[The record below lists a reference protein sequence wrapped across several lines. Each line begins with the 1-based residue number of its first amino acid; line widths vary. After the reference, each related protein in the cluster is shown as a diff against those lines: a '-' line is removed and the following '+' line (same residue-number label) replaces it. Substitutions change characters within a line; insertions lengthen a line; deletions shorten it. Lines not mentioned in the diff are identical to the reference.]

1 MGKGKKMAGGSFMSK
16 HAKNLLNY
24 MPIDDKASALQYK
37 GKTMKASPLEAH
49 KEGHKPQLPEGY
61 KGTKRANVGGINVSM
76 RDSYGG
82 QTKNYDL
89 LDAPKDAYNYIKKK
103 AKQFKAK
110 GNPDNWLS

>member
-1 MGKGKKMAGGSFMSK
+1 MSK

>member
-37 GKTMKASPLEAH
+37 GKKMEESPLEAH
-49 KEGHKPQLPEGY
+49 KEGHKTQLPEGY

-103 AKQFKAK
+103 AKHFKAK